1 LQEKNCPAPA
11 AKHDPLPKLEPT
23 GTAAD
28 AVADGKEE
36 EGAIQPNIFEVGE
49 INAIRSRAFLR
60 RQIGMAGS
68 FVAGGVAQPPA
79 AGEGL
84 KLVGRSLPR
93 GPSGK
98 AARKLGARAR
108 SGSLFLVGT

>member
-1 LQEKNCPAPA
+1 MPP
-11 AKHDPLPKLEPT
+11 DPEPSST
-23 GTAAD
+23 DWHG
-28 AVADGKEE
+28 
-36 EGAIQPNIFEVGE
+36 GE
-49 INAIRSRAFLR
+49 F
-60 RQIGMAGS
+60 

>member
-1 LQEKNCPAPA
+1 
-11 AKHDPLPKLEPT
+11 
-23 GTAAD
+23 
-28 AVADGKEE
+28 
-36 EGAIQPNIFEVGE
+36 
-49 INAIRSRAFLR
+49 
-60 RQIGMAGS
+60 MAGS

-98 AARKLGARAR
+98 AARKLGARAVR
-108 SGSLFLVGT
+108 ISLSRRDLKHKQSPGM

>member
-1 LQEKNCPAPA
+1 MPS
-11 AKHDPLPKLEPT
+11 DPEPSST
-23 GTAAD
+23 DWHG
-28 AVADGKEE
+28 
-36 EGAIQPNIFEVGE
+36 GE
-49 INAIRSRAFLR
+49 FCGRC
-60 RQIGMAGS
+60 
-68 FVAGGVAQPPA
+68 GVAQPPA